1 MSSSDERSPAH
12 ALNFILTRF
21 VSGLWQGQDQFA
33 VSDLELIRAYG
44 STDPDPLLQELG
56 EGWSVAHQT
65 ARGETLFLRIITT
78 RQALDQ
84 LGF

>member
-1 MSSSDERSPAH
+1 MSSSDERSSAH

-33 VSDLELIRAYG
+33 VSDVELIRAYG

-65 ARGETLFLRIITT
+65 AQGETLFLRIITT